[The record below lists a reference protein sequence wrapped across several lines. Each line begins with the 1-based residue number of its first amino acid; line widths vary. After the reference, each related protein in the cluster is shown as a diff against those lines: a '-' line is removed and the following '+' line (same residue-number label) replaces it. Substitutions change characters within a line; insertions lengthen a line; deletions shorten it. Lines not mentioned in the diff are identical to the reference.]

1 MSFWQQIVAFALRG
15 LKPSYYW
22 RHFVLGA
29 IVPVI
34 IIGLQIYACFSNSE
48 ISTGTAVIGILS
60 YIAGALFLLILYPFS
75 RFAYES
81 IVEFVMGNNVIIS
94 NALLFLTYKYISYA
108 ILLCFSFVIAPIG
121 MIILFFYNK
130 HQFKLQN
137 KINSEVI
144 MKFLSAIFA
153 ICLLVNVSG
162 CSIFNHQM
170 GTRITDRQLQS
181 ITKGETTT
189 DVLMTTFGA
198 PDKTLNSGDDTMYVY
213 NYEVIKSI
221 GRNVH
226 ETVTFVCDKNGVVK
240 DYIANRKAK
249 STGNALL
256 KAAGY

>member
-1 MSFWQQIVAFALRG
+1 MSVWQQIVVFSFKG

-29 IVPVI
+29 IIVPVI
-34 IIGLQIYACFSNSE
+34 IIGLQIYVGFSNPE

-130 HQFKLQN
+130 HQFKLAQEQAVQATEQN
-137 KINSEVI
+137 
-144 MKFLSAIFA
+144 
-153 ICLLVNVSG
+153 
-162 CSIFNHQM
+162 Q
-170 GTRITDRQLQS
+170 
-181 ITKGETTT
+181 
-189 DVLMTTFGA
+189 
-198 PDKTLNSGDDTMYVY
+198 
-213 NYEVIKSI
+213 
-221 GRNVH
+221 
-226 ETVTFVCDKNGVVK
+226 
-240 DYIANRKAK
+240 
-249 STGNALL
+249 
-256 KAAGY
+256 

>member
-1 MSFWQQIVAFALRG
+1 MYILFYKSGELMSVWQQIVVFSFKG

-34 IIGLQIYACFSNSE
+34 IIGLRIYVGFSNPE

-130 HQFKLQN
+130 HQFKLAQEQAVQATEQN
-137 KINSEVI
+137 
-144 MKFLSAIFA
+144 
-153 ICLLVNVSG
+153 
-162 CSIFNHQM
+162 Q
-170 GTRITDRQLQS
+170 
-181 ITKGETTT
+181 
-189 DVLMTTFGA
+189 
-198 PDKTLNSGDDTMYVY
+198 
-213 NYEVIKSI
+213 
-221 GRNVH
+221 
-226 ETVTFVCDKNGVVK
+226 
-240 DYIANRKAK
+240 
-249 STGNALL
+249 
-256 KAAGY
+256 

>member
-1 MSFWQQIVAFALRG
+1 MSFWQQIVAFAFKG

-34 IIGLQIYACFSNSE
+34 IIGLQIYVVFSNPE

-130 HQFKLQN
+130 HQFKLAQEQAVQATEQN
-137 KINSEVI
+137 
-144 MKFLSAIFA
+144 
-153 ICLLVNVSG
+153 
-162 CSIFNHQM
+162 Q
-170 GTRITDRQLQS
+170 
-181 ITKGETTT
+181 
-189 DVLMTTFGA
+189 
-198 PDKTLNSGDDTMYVY
+198 
-213 NYEVIKSI
+213 
-221 GRNVH
+221 
-226 ETVTFVCDKNGVVK
+226 
-240 DYIANRKAK
+240 
-249 STGNALL
+249 
-256 KAAGY
+256 